1 MFEDEGQASSLDPS
15 DEDVPALLVHYGSY
29 LRQVGWIEHDLI
41 DVLEGPRAADNAAD
55 LRTEHGVFAHGA
67 GPERRIHGA
76 IGEGVLPEQA
86 PRLSKN
92 QDLGMGRR
100 IVQLGLSIS
109 RARDYSAILDQNRT
123 HGAFTAVIRRLRFKQ
138 GFSHEGTV
146 IHERSVVS
154 WCL

>member
-1 MFEDEGQASSLDPS
+1 MFQDDGQASSLDPS
-15 DEDVPALLVHYGSY
+15 NEDVPALLVHYGSY
-29 LRQVGWIEHDLI
+29 LRQVGWIERDLI
-41 DVLEGPRAADNAAD
+41 DVLEGPPAADNAAN

-67 GPERRIHGA
+67 GPKRRIHGT
-76 IGEGVLPEQA
+76 IGKGVLPEQA
-86 PRLSKN
+86 PRLPED

-123 HGAFTAVIRRLRFKQ
+123 HGAFTAVKRRLRFKH
-138 GFSHEGTV
+138 GFSHEGKV
-146 IHERSVVS
+146 IHGRSVVN